1 MGQPLNGRSNYDA
14 GRQFSNIISDASRVS
29 LGTTLERLGEWA
41 TYRVPDAA
49 QRNAEISDPYRGM
62 TPQGRVFA
70 QEMDRLAGGTASGIS
85 YGVANEF
92 GASPAVKD
100 LVYGLG
106 SSADGFLIAGGSMA
120 GVRVP
125 GFGNQLE
132 LNIVNGRNGVHANS
146 RLSGRTTYLYELQT
160 KDGQFLKYG
169 ISVNPSTRYSTSFMR
184 DKLIEPITSGTRAD
198 MIALERQMVIAN
210 PTGSLNRE
218 SWAVKARN
226 GN

>member
-14 GRQFSNIISDASRVS
+14 GRQFSNIISDARKVS
-29 LGTTLERLGEWA
+29 LGTTLGRLGEWA

-49 QRNAEISDPYRGM
+49 QRNAEIFDPYRGM

-70 QEMDRLAGGTASGIS
+70 QEMDRLAGGTVSGIS
-85 YGVANEF
+85 YGIASEL

-106 SSADGFLIAGGSMA
+106 SSADGLLIVRGSMA
-120 GVRVP
+120 GVRMP

-132 LNIVNGRNGVHANS
+132 LNIVNGQNGVHGNS

-160 KDGQFLKYG
+160 KTGEFLKYG
-169 ISVNPSTRYSTSFMR
+169 ISVNPNARYSTSFMR
-184 DKLIEPITSGTRAD
+184 DKVIDRITSGTRAD
-198 MIALERQMVIAN
+198 MLALERQMVTVN
-210 PTGSLNRE
+210 PGPLNRE